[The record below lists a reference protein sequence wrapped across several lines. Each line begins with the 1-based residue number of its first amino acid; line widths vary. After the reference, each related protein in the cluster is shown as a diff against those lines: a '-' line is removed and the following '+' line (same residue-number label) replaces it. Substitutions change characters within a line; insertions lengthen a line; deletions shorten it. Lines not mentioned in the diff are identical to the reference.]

1 LIDKPESLCARLL
14 QAKYFPNGNLLDTV
28 FTGNS
33 SAVWKGIEYGLEL
46 LKKGVIWRVG
56 NGRKIR
62 AWRDPWIPKG
72 PTFRPI
78 TVKGEC
84 RYNRVSDFLDIHGA
98 WNTTRLNEYFR
109 TMDVEAI
116 LKIRTSP
123 RAQEDFV
130 AWQPEKSGNFT
141 VRSAYH
147 LAISNHVE
155 NTAGGATSSRPDGK
169 RPIWNL
175 IWKSPMPQKMKIFAW
190 KVVTGALATRGN
202 MKWRHLETIGTCRLC
217 GITDEDSFH
226 ALITCPSATKVWDC
240 MRDVWSLPRNE
251 EIKNS
256 GQEWLFDLLSSVS
269 EEVRNMIIMLT
280 WRIWQLRNDLIHDKG
295 IPPTEV
301 TKRYL
306 TSYFGSLVQIRQQ
319 SVTEIVKGKRPCVTS
334 VQPSVAPPRSM
345 SPPWPK
351 PIPGWN
357 ALSVDGSFDEEG
369 RAGTGMV
376 LRDSNGSVIFSAHRC
391 LQHCND
397 AMEAEVSAVME
408 GLALAHM

>member
-1 LIDKPESLCARLL
+1 
-14 QAKYFPNGNLLDTV
+14 
-28 FTGNS
+28 
-33 SAVWKGIEYGLEL
+33 
-46 LKKGVIWRVG
+46 
-56 NGRKIR
+56 
-62 AWRDPWIPKG
+62 
-72 PTFRPI
+72 
-78 TVKGEC
+78 
-84 RYNRVSDFLDIHGA
+84 
-98 WNTTRLNEYFR
+98 
-109 TMDVEAI
+109 
-116 LKIRTSP
+116 
-123 RAQEDFV
+123 
-130 AWQPEKSGNFT
+130 
-141 VRSAYH
+141 
-147 LAISNHVE
+147 
-155 NTAGGATSSRPDGK
+155 
-169 RPIWNL
+169 
-175 IWKSPMPQKMKIFAW
+175 
-190 KVVTGALATRGN
+190 
-202 MKWRHLETIGTCRLC
+202 
-217 GITDEDSFH
+217 
-226 ALITCPSATKVWDC
+226 

-269 EEVRNMIIMLT
+269 EDVRNMIIMLT
-280 WRIWQLRNDLIHDKG
+280 WRIWQLRNDLIHAKG

-306 TSYFGSLVQIRQQ
+306 TSYFGSLFQIRQQ

-397 AMEAEVSAVME
+397 VMEAEVSAVME
-408 GLALAHM
+408 GLALAHMWSEEPIIIQTDCALVVSAVREDNRNKSVYGHLFEEVKRLISLREASCVKITRDQNRVAHSLANLGRTGGSTDCWVRHTPDTISHLVLADCNSVVE